1 VAGSTWPADEAVLLP
16 AVARLRERHP
26 GLVALIVPHEPSE
39 SAVERIVR
47 GAAQSGLR
55 ATRIG
60 ATQVGSRPR
69 PGAGEGSEGAPQ
81 VVVVDRMGLLYRLYR
96 LADAA
101 YVGGGFG
108 GSVHNT
114 IEPAAHGTPV
124 VVGPDHGEPAEVDA
138 LERAGGL
145 VTVATA
151 DALVAR
157 WGGWLD
163 DPAARERAGAAARAA
178 IEAAR
183 GATER
188 TLAFF
193 RERGLPV

>member
-1 VAGSTWPADEAVLLP
+1 
-16 AVARLRERHP
+16 
-26 GLVALIVPHEPSE
+26 
-39 SAVERIVR
+39 
-47 GAAQSGLR
+47 
-55 ATRIG
+55 
-60 ATQVGSRPR
+60 
-69 PGAGEGSEGAPQ
+69 
-81 VVVVDRMGLLYRLYR
+81 MGLLYRLYR

-114 IEPAAHGTPV
+114 VEPAAHGTPV
-124 VVGPDHGEPAEVDA
+124 TVGPNHGDPAEVDA

-151 DALVAR
+151 EALAER
-157 WGGWLD
+157 WGTWLD
-163 DPAARERAGAAARAA
+163 DPAARQRAGAAARTA
-178 IEAAR
+178 IESAR

-193 RERGLPV
+193 QERGLPV

>member
-1 VAGSTWPADEAVLLP
+1 V
-16 AVARLRERHP
+16 
-26 GLVALIVPHEPSE
+26 IVPHEPSE
-39 SAVERIVR
+39 SAVDRIVR
-47 GAAQSGLR
+47 RASASGLR
-55 ATRIG
+55 AARMG
-60 ATQVGSRPR
+60 DG
-69 PGAGEGSEGAPQ
+69 GAPPA
-81 VVVVDRMGLLYRLYR
+81 VVVVDRMGLLFRLYR

-114 IEPAAHGTPV
+114 IEPAAHGAPV
-124 VVGPDHGEPAEVDA
+124 AVGPDHGGPAEVEA

-151 DALVAR
+151 DALAAR

-163 DPAARERAGAAARAA
+163 DPAARERAGAAAREA
-178 IEAAR
+178 IESAR

>member
-1 VAGSTWPADEAVLLP
+1 M
-16 AVARLRERHP
+16 R
-26 GLVALIVPHEPSE
+26 
-39 SAVERIVR
+39 
-47 GAAQSGLR
+47 AA
-55 ATRIG
+55 RIG
-60 ATQVGSRPR
+60 ATAAS
-69 PGAGEGSEGAPQ
+69 GAGFDGDRPPA

-96 LADAA
+96 LADVA

-114 IEPAAHGTPV
+114 VEPAAHGVPV
-124 VVGPDHGEPAEVDA
+124 AVGPDHGDPAEVGA

-151 DALVAR
+151 SALVHC
-157 WGGWLD
+157 WGAWLA
-163 DPAARERAGAAARAA
+163 DPAAGQRAGAAARAA
-178 IEAAR
+178 IESAQ